1 MRETKQHRKTAP
13 GIIALAAAM
22 LLLLSCASKR
32 PEGIYQVYTSKEGY
46 DAMTSLYGTY
56 LSKWPMPYRE
66 IDVETS
72 WGTTHV
78 IRTGLNRGK
87 PVVVLHGAGSNAA
100 LTCMP
105 GIERDHAVYTIDIM
119 GEPGKSVPRRIP
131 GTPADVAGW
140 LNEVLIG
147 LALDRAVIIGMSYGG
162 FTGQWFLHYYP
173 DKVQGLVMILYSY
186 MDQSI
191 PLGTFVKMTYY
202 SIRNDDA
209 SVRAMMEV
217 LNGGPVTDREA
228 ADLFAVHFRAV
239 NEYCRQGR
247 ANPYTSVPAEGAQKV
262 RVPVLIIMGE
272 RDPLFDAKKAAAFCR
287 EIDNPHIRYEMIKG
301 MGHLPFNHLEQV
313 SGLVKSFLERK
324 V

>member
-1 MRETKQHRKTAP
+1 MRVTVQNRTIRG
-13 GIIALAAAM
+13 GIIALLAGT

-32 PEGIYQVYTSKEGY
+32 PEGIYQVYTSKQGY
-46 DAMTSLYGTY
+46 DAMMSLYTTY

-66 IDVETS
+66 IDVATS

-78 IRTGLNRGK
+78 IQTGLNKRN

-100 LTCMP
+100 LSPMP
-105 GIERDHAVYTIDIM
+105 GIERDHAVYTVDIM

-131 GTPADVAGW
+131 GTPADVANW

-147 LALDRAVIIGMSYGG
+147 LAIDKATIIGMSYGG

-173 DKVQGLVMILYSY
+173 EKVKGLVMILYSY

-191 PLGTFVKMTYY
+191 PLWTFAKMTCY

-217 LNGGPVTDREA
+217 LNGGPVADPEA

-239 NEYCRQGR
+239 NEHCRQER
-247 ANPYTSVPAEGAQKV
+247 ANPYRSVPAEAAQKV

-272 RDPLFDAKKAAAFCR
+272 KDPLFDAEKAADFCGA
-287 EIDNPHIRYEMIKG
+287 IDNPHIRYEMIKG
-301 MGHLPFNHLEQV
+301 MGHLPFNHLDQV
-313 SGLVKSFLERK
+313 SGLVRSFLERK